1 VAAINTKTTK
11 QMTINNK
18 FKLGQLVFHKT
29 DPEQMPMLI
38 TAILVGLDGGLVY
51 NCSIAEMRNEFYEGE
66 LAAERVYNIQMN

>member
-1 VAAINTKTTK
+1 
-11 QMTINNK
+11 MTINNK

-51 NCSIAEMRNEFYEGE
+51 NCSIAAQRNDYYEAE